1 MKKKD
6 YRKPTMQV
14 VKLQHQCHILT
25 VSEKGQGS
33 LQNYQMENEQD
44 W

>member
-1 MKKKD
+1 MNRNH
-6 YRKPTMQV
+6 YEKPTMKV
-14 VKLQHQCHILT
+14 VQLQHQCHILAA
-25 VSEKGQGS
+25 SEKGQGS